1 MQVIKFKP
9 VKLKAVV
16 TAGMKTLGKSKI
28 DLFKEL
34 GNYNAET
41 GQTRMV
47 CVSEFK
53 GPYADLVLGNGGSWC
68 RRSAF
73 ENDYKAYTVKRNGTI
88 SYLWSATTEEE
99 EAVQKERDDYYTAN
113 NIKATKGVDIYLL
126 KIFGKA
132 ATETQRPIRADIRA
146 TVCAKS
152 CVVCGTNATICDHKN
167 DLYNDPRVL
176 STATQTL
183 DDFQPLCNH
192 CNLQKRQVAKKTR
205 SSGKRYGAT
214 NIAQL
219 TLFGIDF
226 LEGGETF
233 DPADPKA
240 MVGTYWYD
248 PVAFLA
254 EVKRSLSSSDKTGT
268 LE

>member
-1 MQVIKFKP
+1 MAAITAPLKR
-9 VKLKAVV
+9 KLKPLA
-16 TAGMKTLGKSKI
+16 TAATVAATSKI
-28 DLFKEL
+28 ELFKKL
-34 GNYNAET
+34 GGYNEET
-41 GQTRMV
+41 GQTRLV
-47 CVSEFK
+47 CVTEFT

-73 ENDYKAYTVKRNGTI
+73 ENDYKAFTIKRNGSI
-88 SYLWSATTEEE
+88 NYLWPATTEEE
-99 EAVQKERDDYYTAN
+99 EVVKKECDDYFTAN
-113 NIKATKGVDIYLL
+113 SIEEQKGISIFLI

-132 ATETQRPIRADIRA
+132 AAETSRPIRADIRA
-146 TVCAKS
+146 TICAKS
-152 CVVCGTNATICDHKN
+152 CVVCGTAATICDHKN

-176 STATQTL
+176 NTATQTL

-205 SSGKRYGAT
+205 ASGKRYGAT

-219 TLFGIDF
+219 SLFGIDF
-226 LEGGETF
+226 TSGDETF
-233 DPADPKA
+233 DAADPAA

-254 EVKRSLSSSDKTGT
+254 EIKKRLSSS
-268 LE
+268 